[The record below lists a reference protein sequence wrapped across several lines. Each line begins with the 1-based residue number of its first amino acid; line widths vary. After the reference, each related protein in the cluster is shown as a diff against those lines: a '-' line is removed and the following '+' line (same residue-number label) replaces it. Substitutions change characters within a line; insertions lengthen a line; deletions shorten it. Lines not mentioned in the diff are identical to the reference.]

1 MMINIS
7 DKRLG
12 TSSTELVVRYLRIIL
27 DMGLQIVKSPF
38 MLVSVKN
45 NFDVVQ
51 LYGCGAQGTLY
62 LYSED
67 TMITACIR
75 LLVVFYMDS
84 K

>member
-1 MMINIS
+1 
-7 DKRLG
+7 
-12 TSSTELVVRYLRIIL
+12 
-27 DMGLQIVKSPF
+27 MGLQIVKSPF

-51 LYGCGAQGTLY
+51 LYGYGAQGTLY
-62 LYSED
+62 LYLED
-67 TMITACIR
+67 TTITACIR